1 VFFLWKPYESR
12 TIITEPNHLPNLQS
26 TQGEQTSER
35 PNGMTVNISRSQNA
49 ELNEGATDGKY
60 RKRRP
65 NTTVAAGMG
74 DQEVVKNRSGLHPYM
89 NYGFIN
95 SEDPNKVNPG
105 A

>member
-1 VFFLWKPYESR
+1 
-12 TIITEPNHLPNLQS
+12 
-26 TQGEQTSER
+26 
-35 PNGMTVNISRSQNA
+35 MTVNTSRSQNA

-65 NTTVAAGMG
+65 NTTVAQGMG
-74 DQEVVKNRSGLHPYM
+74 DQDVVKNRAGLHPYM

-95 SEDPNKVNPG
+95 SEEPSKVNPG

>member
-1 VFFLWKPYESR
+1 
-12 TIITEPNHLPNLQS
+12 
-26 TQGEQTSER
+26 
-35 PNGMTVNISRSQNA
+35 MTVNNSRSQNA
-49 ELNEGATDGKY
+49 DMLEGATDGKY

-74 DQEVVKNRSGLHPYM
+74 DQTVVANRADLHPYM

-95 SEDPNKVNPG
+95 SEAPSKVNPG

>member
-1 VFFLWKPYESR
+1 VRKCHEPR
-12 TIITEPNHLPNLQS
+12 TIITEPNNLPILQ
-26 TQGEQTSER
+26 TKQGEQTSER

-74 DQEVVKNRSGLHPYM
+74 DQEVIKNRSGLHPYM

-95 SEDPNKVNPG
+95 SEDPNKANPG
-105 A
+105 E